1 MKATNSQLKE
11 GDIIMKKT
19 NSKYITGSNVKDV
32 TVLPNFILEF
42 LGIMDAHK
50 GEDVAL
56 AHINR
61 YLERCI
67 SIEDGECLVS
77 EEFLKK
83 ARSEGAA
90 NLDIIENTSKE
101 IPDLPGDIEAEHAWD
116 VLENRR
122 RASNKARAK
131 DAVKTARSRLY
142 EINEEIING
151 TSILDQRVAKIRKR
165 AASKIDAYIK
175 GVRAGGI
182 TSFAPDIA
190 FSEIVVEKYYKKHK
204 RDKAIAAV
212 AAVSNYEED

>member
-1 MKATNSQLKE
+1 
-11 GDIIMKKT
+11 MKKT
-19 NSKYITGSNVKDV
+19 KNKYITGKNVKDV
-32 TVLPNFILEF
+32 TILPNFILKF
-42 LGIMDAHK
+42 LGKMDAHK

-90 NLDIIENTSKE
+90 NLDIIENLSKE
-101 IPDLPGDIEAEHAWD
+101 IPDMPGDIEAKHAWD
-116 VLENRR
+116 ILENRR
-122 RASNKARAK
+122 RANNKEMAK
-131 DAVKTARSRLY
+131 GAVKAARSRLY

-151 TSILDQRVAKIRKR
+151 TSILDQRIAKIRKR
-165 AASKIDAYIK
+165 AASKIAAYIK

-182 TSFAPDIA
+182 ASFDPDIS
-190 FSEIVVEKYYKKHK
+190 FSDSVVEKYYKKHK

>member
-1 MKATNSQLKE
+1 
-11 GDIIMKKT
+11 MKK
-19 NSKYITGSNVKDV
+19 SKDKYITGENVKDV
-32 TVLPNFILEF
+32 TILPSFILKL
-42 LGIMDAHK
+42 LGRIDAHK
-50 GEDVAL
+50 GEDIAL
-56 AHINR
+56 AHIDR
-61 YLERCI
+61 YLERCT

-101 IPDLPGDIEAEHAWD
+101 IPDMPGDIEAEHAWE

-131 DAVKTARSRLY
+131 DSVKAARSRLY

-165 AASKIDAYIK
+165 AASKIAAYIK

-182 TSFAPDIA
+182 TSFNPDIS
-190 FSEIVVEKYYKKHK
+190 FSEVVVDKYYKKHK

-212 AAVSNYEED
+212 AAVSTYEED

>member
-1 MKATNSQLKE
+1 MNNTKR
-11 GDIIMKKT
+11 
-19 NSKYITGSNVKDV
+19 KYIIGSNVKDV
-32 TVLPNFILEF
+32 TVLPNFILRF
-42 LGIMDAHK
+42 LGRIDAHK

-56 AHINR
+56 AHIDR
-61 YLERCI
+61 YLETCA
-67 SIEDGECLVS
+67 SIENVECLIS

-83 ARSEGAA
+83 ARSEGAV

-101 IPDLPGDIEAEHAWD
+101 IPDMPDDIEAEHAWD

-165 AASKIDAYIK
+165 AASKIAAYIK

-182 TSFAPDIA
+182 TSFDPDIS
-190 FSEIVVEKYYKKHK
+190 FSEIVIEKYYKKHK
-204 RDKAIAAV
+204 RDKVIAAV
-212 AAVSNYEED
+212 AVVSNYEED